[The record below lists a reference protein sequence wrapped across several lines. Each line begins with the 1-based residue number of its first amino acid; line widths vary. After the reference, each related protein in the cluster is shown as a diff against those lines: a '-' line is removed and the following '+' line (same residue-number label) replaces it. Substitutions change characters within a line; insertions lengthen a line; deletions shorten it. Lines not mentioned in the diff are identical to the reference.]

1 MKVYAAIGH
10 WKGSENITSVA
21 ERQVSKKDFLQDLRG
36 NEFVPYVVITEGMM
50 KRLVAL
56 TNESFGLYDQVKKMT
71 SNYRVWNDVTEYLEQ
86 CFDILCEK
94 ISAAHR

>member
-10 WKGSENITSVA
+10 WKDSENVTSVA
-21 ERQVSKKDFLQDLRG
+21 EQQLSKKDFLQDLRG

-56 TNESFGLYDQVKKMT
+56 TNEDFGLYDQVKKMT
-71 SNYRVWNDVTEYLEQ
+71 TNYRVWDVVTDYLEQ
-86 CFDILCEK
+86 CFDILCDK
-94 ISAAHR
+94 ISAALH